1 MSRNHAC
8 AGLLM
13 LLVACGSS
21 DTADPVL
28 SDSAVAANAEI
39 AAANAAK
46 RSGGG
51 VDASMLQAIDTLAAA
66 GERPLLRESF
76 GYSGSSRDPF
86 RSMITTTVSGPALTD
101 LVLTAV
107 LYDERNARNSV
118 AIFRENGSNRR
129 HTVHPG
135 ERIGR
140 LYVSGMTRVTATLRF
155 DDYGNVR
162 EQTYSLRPMEDEG

>member
-1 MSRNHAC
+1 MLRNLAC
-8 AGLLM
+8 AGSLL
-13 LLVACGSS
+13 LLVACGG
-21 DTADPVL
+21 ADAAPSQ
-28 SDSAVAANAEI
+28 SDSAVAADAAI

-46 RSGGG
+46 RTGGIDG
-51 VDASMLQAIDTLAAA
+51 ALLSAIDTLAAA

-76 GYSGSSRDPF
+76 SYSGSSRDPF
-86 RSMITTTVSGPALTD
+86 RSMITTTVSGPALSD

-107 LYDERNARNSV
+107 LYDEQNSRNSV
-118 AIFRENGSNRR
+118 AVFRENGSNRR

-135 ERIGR
+135 DRIGR

-162 EQTYSLRPMEDEG
+162 EQTYSLRPTEDEG

>member
-1 MSRNHAC
+1 MLRNHAC
-8 AGLLM
+8 AGLM
-13 LLVACGSS
+13 VLLVACGGAN
-21 DTADPVL
+21 ADPAQ
-28 SDSAVAANAEI
+28 SDSAVAANTAK

-46 RSGGG
+46 RAGGL
-51 VDASMLQAIDTLAAA
+51 DPTALQAIDTLAAA

-76 GYSGSSRDPF
+76 SYSGSSRDPF

-107 LYDERNARNSV
+107 LYDEQNVRNSV
-118 AIFRENGSNRR
+118 AVFRENGTNRR

-140 LYVSGMTRVTATLRF
+140 LYVSGMTRDTATLRF

-162 EQTYSLRPMEDEG
+162 EQTYSLRSMEDEG

>member
-1 MSRNHAC
+1 MLRNLSWA
-8 AGLLM
+8 AAVVLLA
-13 LLVACGSS
+13 ACGGG
-21 DTADPVL
+21 DEVPAV
-28 SDSAVAANAEI
+28 SDSAAAANAAT

-46 RSGGG
+46 RAGGDAGGLNG
-51 VDASMLQAIDTLAAA
+51 VIDTLAAA
-66 GERPLLRESF
+66 GERPLMRESF
-76 GYSGSSRDPF
+76 SYSGMSRDPF
-86 RSMITTTVSGPALTD
+86 RSMITATVSGPALTD

-107 LYDERNARNSV
+107 LFDEQNARNSV
-118 AIFRENGSNRR
+118 AVFRETGSNRR

-135 ERIGR
+135 DRIGR

>member
-1 MSRNHAC
+1 MLRKLAC
-8 AGLLM
+8 TGVLV
-13 LLVACGSS
+13 LLVACGG
-21 DTADPVL
+21 ADANPVE
-28 SDSAVAANAEI
+28 SDSAIAANAAI
-39 AAANAAK
+39 SAANAAK
-46 RSGGG
+46 RTGG
-51 VDASMLQAIDTLAAA
+51 VDPSTLKSIDTLAAA

-76 GYSGSSRDPF
+76 GYAGSSRDPF

-107 LYDERNARNSV
+107 LYDEQNSRNSV
-118 AIFRENGSNRR
+118 AVFRENGSNRR

-140 LYVSGMTRVTATLRF
+140 LYVSGMTRVSATLRF

-162 EQTYSLRPMEDEG
+162 EQTYSLRPTEDEG

>member
-1 MSRNHAC
+1 MFRNHAC
-8 AGLLM
+8 TGLLM
-13 LLVACGSS
+13 LLVACGS
-21 DTADPVL
+21 DDNADPAL
-28 SDSAVAANAEI
+28 SDSAVAANAAI
-39 AAANAAK
+39 SAANAAK
-46 RSGGG
+46 RTEGI
-51 VDASMLQAIDTLAAA
+51 DPSMLQAIDTLAAA

-76 GYSGSSRDPF
+76 SYSGSSRDPF

-107 LYDERNARNSV
+107 LYDERNSRNSV

-140 LYVSGMTRVTATLRF
+140 LYVSGMTRVTATLRL